1 MFIGC
6 LKTAFWERKS
16 SLKNEQNGKYLSRFL
31 LFSSKTPILYNISI
45 ASPNEKKRYRS
56 STAAL

>member
-16 SLKNEQNGKYLSRFL
+16 SLKNRQNSKYSSQFRP
-31 LFSSKTPILYNISI
+31 FSSKTPILYNISI
-45 ASPNEKKRYRS
+45 ASPNEKKRYLS